1 MLING
6 GVTWKMYTFASENEN
21 RNKKL
26 KYRRIIK

>member
-21 RNKKL
+21 RNKNKQ
-26 KYRRIIK
+26 KDNI